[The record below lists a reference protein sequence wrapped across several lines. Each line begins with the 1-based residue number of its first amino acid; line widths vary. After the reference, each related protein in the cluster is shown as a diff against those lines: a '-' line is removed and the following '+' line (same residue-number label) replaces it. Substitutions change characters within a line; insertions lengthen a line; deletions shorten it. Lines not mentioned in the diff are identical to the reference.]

1 MSRKHANRAGFE
13 RYRIALLGR
22 HDVTA
27 VLICPKQ
34 SRHSVGPSTWRALP
48 ALSGGLVR
56 EVEVPPEPQLME
68 SMRAVGYTLQ
78 TAIADII
85 DNSIS
90 ADANNVDIY
99 FNSATPDHLAI
110 IDDGTGMS
118 ADVTADAMRLA
129 GRSSTAPRGK
139 TDLGRFGLG
148 LKTAS
153 LSQCR
158 TLTVASLRDGT
169 VCAYRWSLDHLI
181 RVGKWALIEL
191 SPEEVKQLPRAND
204 LLSNKHGTMVLWQDL
219 DYLVE
224 ARGIS
229 QAALDEALLETRN
242 HLALVFHRYLDGEHG
257 RPFSIRINGKAPDK
271 VDPFLKNHRGT
282 QRGPR
287 ETFDVDQHRVEA
299 NPYTLPFL
307 NKLTESDRKR
317 AGITTTL
324 RESQGFYIYR
334 QMRLVIWGT
343 WFGILPKE
351 GMGRLAR
358 VQVDVPNTLDH
369 LWALDIKKSAAV
381 PPPAVKTQLKRIAD
395 RILEPSRD
403 AFQYRGRADADKKTV
418 RVWTRIEDREGFRYE
433 INRSHPLIKGI
444 GGQLDRR
451 AEQELGRVLQLIEES
466 FPIYDA
472 CNRLSRDRTPTNQEV
487 DEDRILAFAKQLW
500 EIQRSDGVEPAGF
513 ISAFQYTEPFCQA
526 KNPAEVLRRATKND

>member
-1 MSRKHANRAGFE
+1 M
-13 RYRIALLGR
+13 
-22 HDVTA
+22 
-27 VLICPKQ
+27 
-34 SRHSVGPSTWRALP
+34 
-48 ALSGGLVR
+48 R

-90 ADANNVDIY
+90 AEARNVDIY

-158 TLTVASLRDGT
+158 TLTVASLKDGA
-169 VCAYRWSLDHLI
+169 VCAYRWSLDHLLKA
-181 RVGKWALIEL
+181 RKWALIEL
-191 SPEEVKQLPRAND
+191 SPQEINQLPRAKEFF
-204 LLSNKHGTMVLWQDL
+204 SNKQGTMVLWQDL

-224 ARGIS
+224 ARGVS
-229 QAALDEALLETRN
+229 QAALDEALIGTRN

-271 VDPFLKNHRGT
+271 VDPFLKSHRGT
-282 QRGPR
+282 QRGPK
-287 ETFDVDQHRVEA
+287 ESFDVDRQRVEA

-317 AGITTTL
+317 AGMTTTL

-351 GMGRLAR
+351 AMGRLAR

-395 RILEPSRD
+395 RILEPSRN
-403 AFQYRGRADADKKTV
+403 AFQYRGRAESDIKTV
-418 RVWTRIEDREGFRYE
+418 RVWTRVEDRDGFRYE
-433 INRSHPLIKGI
+433 INRSHPLIKAI
-444 GGQLDRR
+444 GEELSGSTEH
-451 AEQELGRVLQLIEES
+451 ALGRTLQLIEES

-472 CNRLSRDRTPTNQEV
+472 CNRLNRDKTPVNQEV
-487 DEDRILAFAKQLW
+487 DETQVSAFARQLW
-500 EIQRSDGVEPAGF
+500 EIQRSDGIEPATF
-513 ISAFQYTEPFCQA
+513 ISAFQFTEPFCQA
-526 KNPAEVLRRATKND
+526 ENPAEILRRATVND